1 MKIENKME
9 NDSFLFLPGGLKQF
23 RILKNKISL
32 NNYDVL
38 IIGPGCEVIAMR
50 MIDSEANAVIN
61 IVNDYESLI
70 VTRLRAPKSPA
81 VSVKMMDYHN
91 TDFTN
96 ASFDLIYAQASI
108 SLTNRNKIVKEIK
121 RILKPDG
128 VLCAGEITALKKD
141 NPVFVKDIFQSSGIL
156 PLQHESAKEYY
167 IERKFSLLY
176 EEDLSSSLK
185 IFYENASL
193 ALKNNIQSL
202 SDQEKSYF
210 KKILNKITHESNA
223 YLKLG
228 ADKYIGYKMLILK
241 NDA

>member
-23 RILKNKISL
+23 RILKNNISL